1 VTTSSQARS
10 SYWQLLPFMRPHWGR
25 FAVGFGF
32 ILAYVLTSVVLPY
45 FAGRVSVYIGQGDI
59 RQMTLWLGFAAVVFL
74 VRSIFQY
81 WENIIMIRASLD
93 VALDLRQGVY
103 AHLHRLGMDYY
114 ERNKIGDLS
123 YRLTEDIDRISEVIH
138 KMSQQFVSC
147 VLQLIVI
154 PIYMLYLNWQLTLA
168 SIVLAP
174 LMAWLIGAF
183 GKRLLT
189 LSRKSQRQISNL
201 SALLTEV
208 FGSMRLVQAFAA
220 QTFEKQRFNQ
230 EAVHNRN
237 ARYQTERTKALQ
249 YPVVGFLEAVSI
261 MLLFFLGGWQ
271 ISRGNL
277 TPQEFISFLAAIA
290 LLIHP
295 IDLVTQH
302 YNDFKQTE
310 ASVERIFELM
320 ETQPTLVE
328 NPNATVL
335 PLVTGK
341 VQYDDVSFAYDADKP
356 VLQHLDLLV
365 HPGEVV
371 ALVGSSGAGKTT
383 LINLLMR
390 FFDPNDG
397 RILIDGIDIRG
408 VTLNS
413 LRRQIGLVPQ
423 DITLFSGNIAE
434 NIAYGEINPDFER
447 IEAVARLAN
456 AHTFISQF
464 SQGYYTWVGERGVN
478 LSGGQRQ
485 RVAIARAL
493 YFDPRILILD
503 EATSALDSESE
514 ALVQEALD
522 RAMRNRT
529 VFVIAHRLSTV
540 RDADRIIFLE
550 KGTILES
557 GTHEELLSYGNRY
570 AQFYIQQFKGT

>member
-1 VTTSSQARS
+1 MTTSSQSRS
-10 SYWQLLPFMRPHWGR
+10 SYWQLLPFMRAHWGR
-25 FAVGFGF
+25 FALGFGF

-81 WENIIMIRASLD
+81 WETIIMIRASLD

-114 ERNKIGDLS
+114 ERNKTGDLS

-138 KMSQQFVSC
+138 KMSQQFVAC

-201 SALLTEV
+201 AALLTEV

-249 YPVVGFLEAVSI
+249 YPVVGFLEAISI

-328 NPNATVL
+328 DPNASVL
-335 PLVTGK
+335 PMVTGK
-341 VQYDDVSFAYDADKP
+341 VQYDNVSFAYEADKP
-356 VLQHLDLLV
+356 VLQNLDLLV

-371 ALVGSSGAGKTT
+371 ALVGASGAGKTT

-456 AHTFISQF
+456 AHVFISQF
-464 SQGYYTWVGERGVN
+464 SQGYHTWVGERGVN

-522 RAMRNRT
+522 RAMKNRT

-550 KGTILES
+550 KGTVLES
-557 GTHEELLSYGNRY
+557 GTHEELLSYDNRY
-570 AQFYIQQFKGT
+570 AQFYTQQFKGS